1 MVQITSTLVVASLL
15 VSSVL
20 AVPISHVD
28 QHKEHAPELAERTI
42 HAHKKH
48 HHKKHSEQQHEQQG
62 HGTATQHQNKL
73 DKRTVQSHQHKKQHH
88 KKHPEHENKEH
99 GDVTAPH
106 HDHQQL
112 DKRAVTEPHPDAKHQ
127 NHQHQHHDQHAEHPS
142 GTADGPQEPAE
153 RHHEQFSVRADEV
166 EAFTRAFNDIDIEE
180 ISARDPSLGSFFKK
194 VKKTVSHIVTPKN
207 IATVA
212 KFAPLILREDQT
224 ELLGRALEHPSF
236 QKLAERDPSFG
247 SFFKKVKKAVGHV
260 ATPKNLMKAAAFA
273 PLILRED
280 EMDAFTRAIADD
292 EVTEL
297 AAREPS
303 FGSFFKKVKK
313 IATPH
318 NIAKAVDIASKFIP
332 REDGA
337 EVVERD
343 LAADEPHDII
353 ARTFVEYDLDNLD

>member
-1 MVQITSTLVVASLL
+1 
-15 VSSVL
+15 
-20 AVPISHVD
+20 
-28 QHKEHAPELAERTI
+28 
-42 HAHKKH
+42 
-48 HHKKHSEQQHEQQG
+48 
-62 HGTATQHQNKL
+62 
-73 DKRTVQSHQHKKQHH
+73 
-88 KKHPEHENKEH
+88 
-99 GDVTAPH
+99 
-106 HDHQQL
+106 
-112 DKRAVTEPHPDAKHQ
+112 
-127 NHQHQHHDQHAEHPS
+127 
-142 GTADGPQEPAE
+142 
-153 RHHEQFSVRADEV
+153 
-166 EAFTRAFNDIDIEE
+166 
-180 ISARDPSLGSFFKK
+180 
-194 VKKTVSHIVTPKN
+194 
-207 IATVA
+207 
-212 KFAPLILREDQT
+212 
-224 ELLGRALEHPSF
+224 
-236 QKLAERDPSFG
+236 
-247 SFFKKVKKAVGHV
+247 
-260 ATPKNLMKAAAFA
+260 MKAAAFA